1 MTKAQRY
8 FMEIKDKR
16 VAFIGTG
23 VSHLELIKLFLSKG
37 IRCVVCDKKTEDEFD
52 ELIYEELSAKGCEFS
67 LGEHYLDI
75 IFNCDIVFRT
85 PGMYYNDETI
95 TKARKAGVAITS
107 EMETF
112 FDLCPCKIY
121 GVTGSDGKTTTTTLI
136 SEMLKAEGKRVH
148 IGGNIGKALLPIV
161 ETMSDSDVAVV
172 ELSSFQ
178 LISMRQSPNVAAI
191 TNITPNHLNVHGTM
205 EEYISA
211 KANLIAHQNGYSR
224 TVLNEDNEE
233 TIKLADLVR
242 GKLVTFSL
250 KHPVQTGTYL
260 NDDGMLCYTE
270 KGRTTE
276 IVHKDDIRIPG
287 IHNVANYL
295 TAIAA
300 VWGEV
305 SIQSIVQVAKNFG
318 GVEHRI

>member
-205 EEYISA
+205 EEYI
-211 KANLIAHQNGYSR
+211 
-224 TVLNEDNEE
+224 
-233 TIKLADLVR
+233 
-242 GKLVTFSL
+242 GKCISYF
-250 KHPVQTGTYL
+250 
-260 NDDGMLCYTE
+260 
-270 KGRTTE
+270 
-276 IVHKDDIRIPG
+276 I
-287 IHNVANYL
+287 
-295 TAIAA
+295 
-300 VWGEV
+300 
-305 SIQSIVQVAKNFG
+305 
-318 GVEHRI
+318 

>member
-1 MTKAQRY
+1 MIKAQRY

-112 FDLCPCKIY
+112 FDLCPCKI
-121 GVTGSDGKTTTTTLI
+121 
-136 SEMLKAEGKRVH
+136 
-148 IGGNIGKALLPIV
+148 
-161 ETMSDSDVAVV
+161 
-172 ELSSFQ
+172 
-178 LISMRQSPNVAAI
+178 
-191 TNITPNHLNVHGTM
+191 
-205 EEYISA
+205 
-211 KANLIAHQNGYSR
+211 
-224 TVLNEDNEE
+224 
-233 TIKLADLVR
+233 
-242 GKLVTFSL
+242 
-250 KHPVQTGTYL
+250 
-260 NDDGMLCYTE
+260 
-270 KGRTTE
+270 
-276 IVHKDDIRIPG
+276 
-287 IHNVANYL
+287 
-295 TAIAA
+295 
-300 VWGEV
+300 
-305 SIQSIVQVAKNFG
+305 
-318 GVEHRI
+318 